1 MRAILV
7 RAALCLCATV
17 MSFPVVAADYPT
29 RQVRVII
36 GLSAGS
42 GVDVMAR
49 VVAQKL
55 SEAMGQSFII
65 ENRPGAGSNIATR
78 MAAAAPPDGYTL
90 FLVTVA
96 NAINATLY
104 KNLEFDVLRDFA
116 PISLAGTAPNVLV
129 VNPALPVKSVQEL
142 IALAKAK
149 PGKLTAGSSGN
160 GTSPQM
166 AGELFKRRAEIDIVH
181 VPYKGGPEATAALL
195 GGQIDYLFAFTST
208 VLPSIEAGRLRPLAV
223 TSRERTALLPAVPTV
238 NESGIPG
245 FEAVTWFGFAAPT
258 GTPREVV
265 DRLNSEIN
273 KVLAM
278 PDVKKQLGQQGIDV
292 SGGTP
297 DQMGAYMRDEF
308 AKWGRL
314 VTESGASIA
323 E

>member
-166 AGELFKRRAEIDIVH
+166 AGELFKRRA
-181 VPYKGGPEATAALL
+181 
-195 GGQIDYLFAFTST
+195 
-208 VLPSIEAGRLRPLAV
+208 
-223 TSRERTALLPAVPTV
+223 
-238 NESGIPG
+238 G
-245 FEAVTWFGFAAPT
+245 F
-258 GTPREVV
+258 R
-265 DRLNSEIN
+265 
-273 KVLAM
+273 
-278 PDVKKQLGQQGIDV
+278 
-292 SGGTP
+292 
-297 DQMGAYMRDEF
+297 
-308 AKWGRL
+308 
-314 VTESGASIA
+314 
-323 E
+323 